1 MVLNREYNFTV
12 KSNKLVR
19 ISFLSDLNHGLHK
32 IPSNEELKERFNLL
46 DSNVN
51 IMKCDEIDTFKSGKD
66 VYKRGFILLKG
77 DSYKEMDE
85 NLKDIYSYLNS

>member
-1 MVLNREYNFTV
+1 
-12 KSNKLVR
+12 
-19 ISFLSDLNHGLHK
+19 
-32 IPSNEELKERFNLL
+32 
-46 DSNVN
+46 
-51 IMKCDEIDTFKSGKD
+51 MKCDEIDTFKSGKD

>member
-1 MVLNREYNFTV
+1 M
-12 KSNKLVR
+12 
-19 ISFLSDLNHGLHK
+19 NHGLHK
-32 IPSNEELKERFNLL
+32 SPSNEELKERFNLL
-46 DSNVN
+46 DSNIN
-51 IMKCDEIDTFKSGKD
+51 IMKYDKIDTFTSGKD